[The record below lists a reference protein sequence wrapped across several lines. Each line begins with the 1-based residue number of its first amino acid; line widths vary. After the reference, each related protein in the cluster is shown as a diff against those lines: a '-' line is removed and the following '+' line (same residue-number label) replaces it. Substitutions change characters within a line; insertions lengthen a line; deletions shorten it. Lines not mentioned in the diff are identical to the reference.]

1 MFIFF
6 LVRWL
11 KFKLFWFFLLAL
23 CVGKNQ
29 MGLNVRWAVAL
40 LLTGMHMLCGGLQKT
55 NLSVNYDLYLKLKY
69 SFS

>member
-40 LLTGMHMLCGGLQKT
+40 LLTLAVWLVADFEA
-55 NLSVNYDLYLKLKY
+55 LSYQGTTTFDKG
-69 SFS
+69 